1 MTDTALSKTATA
13 PEEVSL
19 SWRQYLELCK
29 PKVVLLIVFT
39 AIVGMLLST
48 PGMIPLDLLFYASTG
63 IGLAAASGAAV
74 NHWVDQKID
83 AKMER
88 TKGRPLP
95 TGGLSSRAALTFA
108 LSLTIISMAILLATT
123 NPLTALLT
131 FICVIGYAVI
141 YTMFLKRST
150 PQNIIWGGAAGAA
163 PPILGWTAVTGEI
176 NSEALLLFLI
186 IFIWT
191 PPHFWALAI
200 RRRDDYAKVDIPML
214 PVTHGIPFTK
224 TQVLLYTFM
233 LLAVTLIPFAI
244 QMSGLIYLAGA
255 VSLGIGFIYHAYK
268 LYLTEGDQHAMKTFG
283 YSIFYLTA
291 LFAFLLVDHYIRI
304 FIRG

>member
-1 MTDTALSKTATA
+1 MANTTALA
-13 PEEVSL
+13 PASAI

-29 PKVVLLIVFT
+29 PNVVLLIVFT
-39 AIVGMLLST
+39 AIVGMLLSS
-48 PGMIPLDLLFYASTG
+48 PGMVPLDTLFFASLG
-63 IGLAAASGAAV
+63 IGMAAASGAAI

-83 AKMER
+83 ATMER
-88 TKGRPLP
+88 TKGRPIP
-95 TGGLSSRAALTFA
+95 TGGLSSKAALSFA
-108 LSLTIISMAILLATT
+108 LSLCVLSMAILLATT
-123 NPLTALLT
+123 NQLTALLT

-150 PQNIIWGGAAGAA
+150 PHNIVWGGAAGAA
-163 PPILGWTAVTGEI
+163 PPILGWVAMTGEV
-176 NSEALLLFLI
+176 NTEALLLFLI

-200 RRRDDYAKVDIPML
+200 RRRDDYAKVDVPML

-224 TQVLLYTFM
+224 VQVLLYTCM

-244 QMSGLIYLAGA
+244 QMTGLIYLAGA
-255 VSLGIGFIYHAYK
+255 VALGLGFIYHAYK
-268 LYLTEGDQHAMKTFG
+268 LYRCSADQHAMKTFA

-291 LFAFLLVDHYIRI
+291 LFAFLLVDHYIRLV
-304 FIRG
+304 IRG

>member
-1 MTDTALSKTATA
+1 MAITTLALET
-13 PEEVSL
+13 PSL
-19 SWRQYLELCK
+19 WRQYLELCK

-39 AIVGMLLST
+39 SLVGMILSSPT
-48 PGMIPLDLLFYASTG
+48 LISLELIFFANLG

-83 AKMER
+83 AEMER
-88 TKGRPLP
+88 THNRPLP
-95 TGGLSSRAALTFA
+95 TGGISSASALSFALTLCV
-108 LSLTIISMAILLATT
+108 LSMTILLATT

-141 YTMFLKRST
+141 YTMFLKRWT
-150 PQNIIWGGAAGAA
+150 PQNIVWGGAAGAA
-163 PPILGWTAVTGEI
+163 PPLLGWAAVTGEV
-176 NSEALLLFLI
+176 NTEALLLFLI

-200 RRRDDYAKVDIPML
+200 RRRDDYAKVNVPML

-224 TQVLLYTFM
+224 VQVLLYTFM

-244 QMSGLIYLAGA
+244 QMTGLIYLAGA
-255 VSLGIGFIYHAYK
+255 VALGLGFIYHAFK
-268 LYLTEGDQHAMKTFG
+268 LYRCEGDQHAMKTFG

-291 LFAFLLVDHYIRI
+291 LFAFLLADHYIRMI
-304 FIRG
+304 IRGL

>member
-1 MTDTALSKTATA
+1 MTDTTLSPQSTIT
-13 PEEVSL
+13 
-19 SWRQYLELCK
+19 WRQYLELCK

-39 AIVGMLLST
+39 AIVGMLLSSPT
-48 PGMIPLDLLFYASTG
+48 MIPLEVLIFGSLG

-83 AKMER
+83 ATMER

-95 TGGLSSRAALTFA
+95 TGGLSSRAAITFA
-108 LSLTIISMAILLATT
+108 LSLTVLSMVILVATT
-123 NPLTALLT
+123 NVLTAILT

-150 PQNIIWGGAAGAA
+150 PHNIVWGGAAGAA
-163 PPILGWTAVTGEI
+163 PPILGWAAVTGEV
-176 NSEALLLFLI
+176 NTEALLLFLI

-200 RRRDDYAKVDIPML
+200 RRRDDYAKVDVPML

-224 TQVLLYTFM
+224 VQVLLYTFM

-244 QMSGLIYLAGA
+244 NMSGKIYLAGA
-255 VSLGIGFIYHAYK
+255 VALGIGFIYHAYK
-268 LYLTEGDQHAMKTFG
+268 LYRCEGDEHAMKTFA

-291 LFAFLLVDHYIRI
+291 LFGFLLADHYIRI
-304 FIRG
+304 VFRAFA

>member
-1 MTDTALSKTATA
+1 MAITTLVLQTPS
-13 PEEVSL
+13 V
-19 SWRQYLELCK
+19 WRQYLELCK

-39 AIVGMLLST
+39 SLVGMLLSSPT
-48 PGMIPLDLLFYASTG
+48 LIPLDLIFFANLG
-63 IGLAAASGAAV
+63 IGLAAASGAAI

-83 AKMER
+83 AEMER
-88 TKGRPLP
+88 THNRPLP
-95 TGGLSSRAALTFA
+95 TGGISSVSALSFA
-108 LSLTIISMAILLATT
+108 LVLCVFSMAILLATT

-141 YTMFLKRST
+141 YTMFLKRWT
-150 PQNIIWGGAAGAA
+150 PQNIVWGGAAGAA
-163 PPILGWTAVTGEI
+163 PPLLGWAAVTGEV
-176 NSEALLLFLI
+176 NTEALLLFLI

-200 RRRDDYAKVDIPML
+200 RRRDDYAKVNVPML

-224 TQVLLYTFM
+224 VQVLLYTFM

-244 QMSGLIYLAGA
+244 QMTGLIYLAGA
-255 VSLGIGFIYHAYK
+255 VALGVGFIYHAFK
-268 LYLTEGDQHAMKTFG
+268 LYRSEGDEHAMKTFG

-291 LFAFLLVDHYIRI
+291 LFAFLLADHYIRMM
-304 FIRG
+304 IRGF

>member
-1 MTDTALSKTATA
+1 MTETTL
-13 PEEVSL
+13 EVQRSTFA
-19 SWRQYLELCK
+19 WRQYLELCK

-39 AIVGMLLST
+39 AIVGMLLSS
-48 PGMIPLDLLFYASTG
+48 PNMVPLHTLVFASLG

-83 AKMER
+83 SAMER
-88 TKGRPLP
+88 TQGRPLP
-95 TGGLSSRAALTFA
+95 TGGLSSRSALVFA
-108 LSLTIISMAILLATT
+108 LSLCVLSMVILLAST
-123 NPLTALLT
+123 NVLTAILT

-141 YTMFLKRST
+141 YTMFLKRTT

-163 PPILGWTAVTGEI
+163 PPLLGWAAMTGEV

-224 TQVLLYTFM
+224 VQVLLYTFM
-233 LLAVTLIPFAI
+233 LFAVTLIPFAI
-244 QMSGLIYLAGA
+244 NMSGMIYLAGA
-255 VSLGIGFIYHAYK
+255 VALGLGFIYHAFK
-268 LYLTEGDQHAMKTFG
+268 LYRSNNDEHAMKTFG
-283 YSIFYLTA
+283 YSIFYLTM
-291 LFAFLLVDHYIRI
+291 LFGFLLADHYIRI
-304 FIRG
+304 AIRVWA